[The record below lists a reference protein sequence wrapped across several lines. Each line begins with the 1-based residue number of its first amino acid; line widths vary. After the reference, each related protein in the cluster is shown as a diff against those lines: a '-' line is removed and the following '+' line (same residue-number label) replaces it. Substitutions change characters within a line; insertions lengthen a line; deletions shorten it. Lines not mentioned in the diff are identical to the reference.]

1 MPPARPYYAIVE
13 EWVDRNIAAR
23 SLPPGTRLT
32 VASVSERLGLSRSP
46 VKRALDGLAQSRRL
60 TADGRQGY
68 VVGPL
73 PSAATPVA
81 NLFALPLSDPA
92 DLAAGETRPGWE
104 RILDAVSEAVA
115 TAAPFGIWQ
124 VSEAELC
131 AHFGVSRTVIR
142 EVLARQQE
150 RGALGKDRAG
160 HWIAGPLSARM
171 LDEEHGLRVL
181 LEPAAL
187 CDAAPAL
194 RDAAPALRD
203 RLDSAD
209 PHCPPEVMSVL
220 ESDLHDAA
228 LPHLAN
234 RRMAATLRQLTAA
247 RHVNRLFA
255 THVARHDESALLA
268 EHRLVLDHL
277 ALGDGAGAAAALCHH
292 IEADHARTRARLR
305 VLSVFPDPVTAPWL
319 SRVA

>member
-1 MPPARPYYAIVE
+1 MPPARPYYTIVE
-13 EWVDRNIAAR
+13 EWVDRNISAR

-32 VASVSERLGLSRSP
+32 VATVAERLGLSRSP
-46 VKRALDGLAQSRRL
+46 VKRALDTLAQSRRL

-73 PSAATPVA
+73 PTTAVPVA
-81 NLFALPLSDPA
+81 NLFALPLTDPA
-92 DLAAGETRPGWE
+92 DLTAAETRPGWE
-104 RILDAVSEAVA
+104 RILDEVTEAVA
-115 TAAPFGIWQ
+115 TATPFGIWQ

-131 AHFGVSRTVIR
+131 THYDVSRTVVR
-142 EVLARQQE
+142 EVLARLQE

-171 LDEEHGLRVL
+171 LDEEHGLRIL

-187 CDAAPAL
+187 HEAAPAL
-194 RDAAPALRD
+194 RATVPALRD
-203 RLDSAD
+203 RLDAAD
-209 PHCPPEVMSVL
+209 PDCPPEVMAGL
-220 ESDLHDAA
+220 ETDLHDAA

-234 RRMAATLRQLTAA
+234 RRMAATLRQLTAS

-277 ALGDGAGAAAALCHH
+277 ALGDGPGAAAALRHH
-292 IEADHARTRARLR
+292 IEADHIRTRARLR

>member
-1 MPPARPYYAIVE
+1 MAPARPYYSLVE
-13 EWVDRNIAAR
+13 EWVDRNIASQA
-23 SLPPGTRLT
+23 LPAGTRVT
-32 VASVSERLGLSRSP
+32 VASVADRLGISRSP
-46 VKRALDGLAQSRRL
+46 VKRALDMLAHRHRL
-60 TADGRQGY
+60 TVDGRMGY
-68 VVGPL
+68 IVGP
-73 PSAATPVA
+73 PSVEPAPVA

-92 DLAAGETRPGWE
+92 DLTAAESRPGWE
-104 RILDAVSEAVA
+104 RILDAVTEAVA

-124 VSEAELC
+124 VSEADLC
-131 AHFGVSRTVIR
+131 SHYEVSRTVVR
-142 EVLARQQE
+142 EVLARLQE

-187 CDAAPAL
+187 LQAAPAL
-194 RDAAPALRD
+194 RADAPHLRATLD
-203 RLDSAD
+203 RAD
-209 PHCPPEVMSVL
+209 PHCSPEVMAVL
-220 ESDLHDAA
+220 ETGLHEAA
-228 LPHLAN
+228 LPHLQN
-234 RRMAATLRQLTAA
+234 RRMAATLRLLTAS

-268 EHRLVLDHL
+268 EHRLVVDHI
-277 ALGDGAGAAAALCHH
+277 ALGDGPGAAAALRHH
-292 IEADHARTRARLR
+292 IEADHIRTRARLR

>member
-1 MPPARPYYAIVE
+1 MSSIRPYYAIVE
-13 EWVDRNIAAR
+13 AWVEENISAR

-32 VASVSERLGLSRSP
+32 VATVADRLGLSRSP
-46 VKRALDGLAQSRRL
+46 VKRALDGLARARRL
-60 TADGRQGY
+60 TVDGRNGY
-68 VVGPL
+68 VVGSKPM
-73 PSAATPVA
+73 PAAPVA
-81 NLFALPLSDPA
+81 NLFALPLSEPA
-92 DLAAGETRPGWE
+92 SLAAAEVRPGWE
-104 RILDAVSEAVA
+104 RIMDDVTEAVT

-131 AHFGVSRTVIR
+131 AHYGVSRTVIR
-142 EVLARQQE
+142 EVLARLHE

-187 CDAAPAL
+187 AEAAPAL
-194 RDAAPALRD
+194 RAAAPALRGKID
-203 RLDSAD
+203 AAD
-209 PHCPPEVMSVL
+209 PHCPPEVMAVL
-220 ESDLHDAA
+220 EADLHDAA

-234 RRMAATLRQLTAA
+234 RRIAATLRQLSAA
-247 RHVNRLFA
+247 RTVNRLFA

-268 EHRLVLDHL
+268 EHRLVVDHL
-277 ALGDGAGAAAALCHH
+277 ALGDAPGAAAALHHH
-292 IEADHARTRARLR
+292 IEADHVRTRARLR

-319 SRVA
+319 GRVA